1 MTNIY
6 NTPTTITATVNT
18 AGNIIVDPNIP
29 DYVTPLDVDLLKFK
43 PVLPPIDYSNLDFSS
58 IKLQL
63 INFLGANSSKF
74 GYSIRDFGD
83 SNTAGM
89 MMNLMA
95 HMGQMLSYHMD
106 SMVNELF
113 LDTAQSSWS
122 TYRLLNMF
130 KYKPS
135 RPKAGVVFLTIIR
148 RASASNSSATRAYEN
163 GSEIVLSSSL
173 TRRSITL
180 GQEIFELFPVKI
192 NSLGVFEP
200 DYLSDLILPPY
211 ISADSAD
218 PDASITEETLNT
230 YNCFALSGTTII
242 EDFSSN
248 GNINQIISLSSAPV
262 IDSNIIIQVQDTSIS
277 IPGKIAYNTWTEIP
291 YISLAGFASPAAI
304 QTTATDTPYLIAP
317 IILSAEALNKKLNGV
332 LFPGMLMQID
342 YNNVASIADYSNF
355 LPLSVPYRLGV
366 VSSVTSQIKADVNY
380 IDLLIFHPSYVYGGA
395 ANNVA
400 SGYAPLPTT
409 FLDNYGNSI
418 SWSTGDILYLLSPK
432 QIKIPGVG
440 FIQQPQMI
448 SDTQLLPGGADG
460 NKYSDVA
467 YLRNNPDKKIAV
479 GRVMDASS
487 STIALGIS
495 ADIETTYYSEP
506 IYEVTWDGNFATQV
520 RFGDGTFGR
529 VPESSAAIKAIY
541 RVNNTGN
548 FGYVVSI
555 NEANQTISQGTVKID
570 ISNSIS
576 SAPSAAGESIATA
589 KELVTRFYTSQ
600 DRAVVGDDYLLLAKR
615 FNSNYKLSVA
625 LTKAEADASIVRL
638 YALSIAANTS
648 ATTSANTTTSS
659 IAPLTTTEKYQ
670 LRNYLNTYRPIGTA
684 IEIVD
689 GITRNLDIRIDA
701 RVKAGY
707 LTGQVNQDLTAT
719 TINFFNLH
727 NTDMGLG
734 LQSAN
739 FIKTLNNVT
748 GVSSADVYVG
758 GIATVTLP
766 DGTETVTGS
775 KTYTPLV
782 DIPGYQN
789 TETAFPALSTS
800 YDISLSLLDPVAPYE
815 IVVLST
821 LEINI
826 IAV

>member
-6 NTPTTITATVNT
+6 NTPTTITAAVNT

-43 PVLPPIDYSNLDFSS
+43 PILPPIDYSNLDFSS

-63 INFLGANSSKF
+63 INFLGANASKF
-74 GYSIRDFGD
+74 GYSVRDFGD

-135 RPKAGVVFLTIIR
+135 RPKAGVLFLTVTR
-148 RASASNSSATRAYEN
+148 RASGSNSASTAAYEN
-163 GSEIVLSSSL
+163 SSEIVLSSSL
-173 TRRSITL
+173 SRRSITL
-180 GQEIFELFPVKI
+180 GQESFELFPVKV
-192 NSLGVFEP
+192 NSLGIFEP

-211 ISADSAD
+211 ISADPAD
-218 PDASITEETLNT
+218 PDASITEEALNT

-248 GNINQIISLSSAPV
+248 GNINQIISLSNAPV

-277 IPGKIAYNTWTEIP
+277 IPGSIAYNTWTEIP
-291 YISLAGFASPAAI
+291 YISLAGFATPATI

-317 IILSAEALNKKLNGV
+317 VILSSEALNKKLNGA
-332 LFPGMLMQID
+332 LFPGMLMEID
-342 YNNVASIADYSNF
+342 YNNVASIANYSDF
-355 LPLSVPYRLGV
+355 LPLSVPYRLGII
-366 VSSVTSQIKADVNY
+366 SSVTSQIKSDVSY
-380 IDLLIFHPSYVYGGA
+380 IDLLIFHPSYVYGGNA
-395 ANNVA
+395 DNVS
-400 SGYAPLPTT
+400 SGYASLPTT
-409 FLDNYGNSI
+409 FLTSFGDSA
-418 SWSTGDILYLLSPK
+418 SWSSGDILYLLATKSV
-432 QIKIPGVG
+432 KIPGLGLV
-440 FIQQPQMI
+440 QQPQMI
-448 SDTQLLPGGADG
+448 SDTQLLSADPY
-460 NKYSDVA
+460 KYPDVA
-467 YLRNNPDKKIAV
+467 YLLANPDKKIAV
-479 GRVMDASS
+479 GRVIDASN

-495 ADIETTYYSEP
+495 ADIETTYYAEP
-506 IYEVTWDGNFATQV
+506 VYEVTWDGNFSAQV

-529 VPESSAAIKAIY
+529 IPEKAAAIKAVY

-555 NEANQTISQGTVKID
+555 NETNQTISYGSVKID
-570 ISNSIS
+570 LSNSIS
-576 SAPSAAGESIATA
+576 SAPSAAGESISTA

-600 DRAVVGDDYLLLAKR
+600 DRAVVGEDYLLLAKR

-638 YALSIAANTS
+638 YALSIAANTT
-648 ATTSANTTTSS
+648 AATSANTTTSS

-689 GITRNLDIRIDA
+689 GITRNLDVRIDA

-707 LTGQVNQDLTAT
+707 LTGQVNQDLTST

-734 LQSAN
+734 LQAAN
-739 FIKTLNNVT
+739 FIKTLNNIT
-748 GVSSADVYVG
+748 GVSSADVYIG

-782 DIPGYQN
+782 DIPGYQD

-800 YDISLSLLDPVAPYE
+800 YNISLSLLDPVAPYE
-815 IVVLST
+815 MIVLST

-826 IAV
+826 VAV